1 MTYFQRHPAP
11 VANSGLP
18 CLYRALL
25 LAAPLVL
32 AACGG
37 GSGESEPAGLPA
49 PSGFSVASYGPK
61 TYNLGWT
68 VTPGAMRYE
77 LFEDPDG
84 AAGPQ
89 PESLFGVG
97 AANNVTSF
105 PIQVGGLLHER
116 VNASYRLR
124 ACDASGCGPF
134 TSAVTPDLTQAIG
147 RFDLPAGDPT
157 QRFGAY
163 TNAIALSA
171 DGLTLAVGSPREGS
185 SDGLAGAGAVY
196 IFSRSMPGVGMP
208 APAWGLRARLEGS
221 SPAAK
226 MAFGASLALS
236 ANGRT
241 LAVGA
246 PEERSNARG
255 INGDAANRDAYGAG
269 AAYIF
274 NYNGSAW
281 NQQAYIKA
289 RNTPAK
295 VETCSRLDISGTAV
309 FPCTPQHFGFS
320 VALSADGNLLAVG
333 APEEGANFTPG
344 SAAVLSGLSFT
355 GETIFGGGVGAVH
368 TFARN
373 NGGWAEQAHLPGS
386 SADPTMARFGAVVA
400 LSSDGTVLAANTD
413 KDISVLTHLGGVWS
427 APTQVWRVP
436 AAGAPTGSHNPFAMS
451 RGGSTL
457 AVLDRSGGTDV
468 QLRTFTRTGDAWTQ
482 QPALPVK
489 AADGFFTNSVMLSL
503 SADGRMLAVGN
514 LDDASN
520 ASGINGT
527 PNNHALYSAGAVN
540 VYRRDG
546 TTWAHR
552 AYLTAPQP
560 RALARFG
567 ASVALSGDA
576 STLAVGTS
584 SATDGVTPA
593 AADAAYLY

>member
-105 PIQVGGLLHER
+105 PIQIGGLLHER

-124 ACDASGCGPF
+124 ACDTSGCGPF

-274 NYNGSAW
+274 MDNGSTW
-281 NQQAYIKA
+281 SQQAYIKS

-436 AAGAPTGSHNPFAMS
+436 AAGALTGSHNPFAMS
-451 RGGSTL
+451 RDGSTL

-520 ASGINGT
+520 ASGINGN
-527 PNNHALYSAGAVN
+527 PNNQALYSAGAVN

-552 AYLTAPQP
+552 AYLKAPQP

>member
-1 MTYFQRHPAP
+1 MINFQRHPAP

-124 ACDASGCGPF
+124 ACDTSGCGPF

-147 RFDLPAGDPT
+147 RFDLPAGDPK

-274 NYNGSAW
+274 MDNGSTW
-281 NQQAYIKA
+281 SQQAYIKS

-436 AAGAPTGSHNPFAMS
+436 AAGALTGSHNPFAMS
-451 RGGSTL
+451 RDGSTL

-520 ASGINGT
+520 ASGINGN
-527 PNNHALYSAGAVN
+527 PNNQALYSAGAVN

-552 AYLTAPQP
+552 AYLKAPQP

>member
-147 RFDLPAGDPT
+147 RFDLPAGDPK

-274 NYNGSAW
+274 MDNGSTW
-281 NQQAYIKA
+281 SQQAYIKS

-436 AAGAPTGSHNPFAMS
+436 AAGALTGSHNPFAMS
-451 RGGSTL
+451 RDGSTL

-520 ASGINGT
+520 ASGINGN
-527 PNNHALYSAGAVN
+527 PNNQALYSAGAVN

-552 AYLTAPQP
+552 AYLKAPQP

>member
-124 ACDASGCGPF
+124 ACDTSGCGPF

-147 RFDLPAGDPT
+147 RFELPAGDPT

-274 NYNGSAW
+274 MDNGSTW
-281 NQQAYIKA
+281 SQQAYIKS

-436 AAGAPTGSHNPFAMS
+436 AAGALTGSHNPFAMS
-451 RGGSTL
+451 RDGSTL

-520 ASGINGT
+520 ASGINGN
-527 PNNHALYSAGAVN
+527 PNNQALYSAGAVN

-552 AYLTAPQP
+552 AYLKAPQP